1 MLQLSRIDH
10 IVLTV
15 RDIQA
20 TIEFYETVLGMHC
33 EQFGSG
39 RTALRFG
46 QQKINLHEYGK
57 EFEPKADQPLPGSE
71 DLCFIAS
78 TDLNSAIEFVRS
90 QGVEILEGPVKRT
103 GATGPIVSFYFR
115 DPDLN
120 LIEIAEY
127 PHEISGSALSS
138 DIG

>member
-20 TIEFYETVLGMHC
+20 TVKFYESVLGMHS
-33 EQFGSG
+33 ETYGAG
-39 RTALRFG
+39 RVALKFG

-57 EFEPKADQPLPGSE
+57 EFEPKASQPLPGSE
-71 DLCFIAS
+71 DLCFI
-78 TDLNSAIEFVRS
+78 TDTSIPVAMDHVRKM
-90 QGVEILEGPVKRT
+90 QVDILEGPVSRT
-103 GATGPIVSFYFR
+103 GAIGNIVSFYFR

-120 LIEIAEY
+120 LIEIASYE
-127 PHEISGSALSS
+127 
-138 DIG
+138 